1 MSKRKLFWQT
11 AKTINWSIIFQALN
25 DLLLIALPTIVAA
38 LSGNMTQML
47 LGYDK
52 EGIFLQLPFFIGA
65 LVLNIA
71 LPPFI
76 GMLSALILFRQ
87 SLTDDRRGLASFLSK
102 SLKSIDEGEIEE
114 KISGDMLMYRY
125 TVLFMVSQPIVIVVY
140 AVEAFM
146 LFKEMN
152 SIIFGVT
159 VLTAASFPLIRSFLK
174 GTWRASL
181 KKKERESGIYFLFC
195 KFLYQKQ

>member
-11 AKTINWSIIFQALN
+11 AKTINWSIIFQALS

-102 SLKSIDEGEIEE
+102 SLKTAYSIDEGEIEE
-114 KISGDMLMYRY
+114 KISGDMLMSDILCFSWSHSR
-125 TVLFMVSQPIVIVVY
+125 LLLLCM
-140 AVEAFM
+140 
-146 LFKEMN
+146 
-152 SIIFGVT
+152 
-159 VLTAASFPLIRSFLK
+159 R
-174 GTWRASL
+174 
-181 KKKERESGIYFLFC
+181 
-195 KFLYQKQ
+195 